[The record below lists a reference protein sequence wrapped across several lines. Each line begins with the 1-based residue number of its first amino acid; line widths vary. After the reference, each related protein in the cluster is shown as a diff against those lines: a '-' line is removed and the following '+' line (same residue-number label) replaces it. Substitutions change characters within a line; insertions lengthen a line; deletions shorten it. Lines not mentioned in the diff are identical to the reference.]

1 MVVNKRKILVTGATG
16 QQGGALA
23 RLLLKKKHEVYALIR
38 STKSESPKAQNL
50 RNQGAKLVEADLDK
64 PDSLEQATSG
74 IDSVFLM
81 GTPVEVGTEGEIR
94 RGKMMVDI
102 AKEKKIEHI
111 VYSSV
116 VNADK
121 NTGILAFE
129 SKYKV
134 EQHIKNSGIPYTI
147 IGPTFFMGNLLS
159 YPLGQQGQV
168 ALPLSPSRILGL
180 QQGQVALP
188 LSPSR
193 ILQQIAVENIAEF
206 SALALE
212 RRNSFIGKR
221 IDIASDE
228 ITGEQAA
235 KVLSNELGRKIRY
248 EQVPMEQICQASED
262 LAVMYEW
269 FERIGTGVDVAA
281 LHKQYPEVNWLTFK
295 DWVKSQNWGDLASS
309 PTNSKT

>member
-1 MVVNKRKILVTGATG
+1 MVANKRKILVTGATG

-23 RLLLKKKHEVYALIR
+23 RLLLQKKHEVYALIR

-50 RNQGAKLVEADLDK
+50 RNQGAKLVEGDLDK
-64 PDSLEQATSG
+64 PDSLEQATNG
-74 IDSVFLM
+74 IDSVFLI
-81 GTPVEVGTEGEIR
+81 GTFIEGGTEGEIR

-121 NTGILAFE
+121 TTGIPHFE

-147 IGPTFFMGNLLS
+147 IGPTFFMDNLLS
-159 YPLGQQGQV
+159 YSL
-168 ALPLSPSRILGL
+168 AGL

-248 EQVPMEQICQASED
+248 EQVPMEQIRQASED

-269 FERIGTGVDVAA
+269 FERIGTGVDIAA

-309 PTNSKT
+309 PTNSET

>member
-1 MVVNKRKILVTGATG
+1 MVAYKRKILVTGATG

-23 RLLLKKKHEVYALIR
+23 RLLLQKKHEVYALIR

-50 RNQGAKLVEADLDK
+50 RNLGAKLVEGDLDK
-64 PDSLEQATSG
+64 PDSLEQATNG

-81 GTPVEVGTEGEIR
+81 GTWVEVGTEGEIR

-121 NTGILAFE
+121 NTGIPHFE

-147 IGPTFFMGNLLS
+147 IGPTFFMDNLLS
-159 YPLGQQGQV
+159 YSL
-168 ALPLSPSRILGL
+168 AGL

-193 ILQQIAVENIAEF
+193 ILQQSAVENIAEF

-235 KVLSNELGRKIRY
+235 KVLSNELGHKIRY
-248 EQVPMEQICQASED
+248 EQVPMEQIRQASED
-262 LAVMYEW
+262 LAVMFEW

-281 LHKQYPEVNWLTFK
+281 LHKQYPEVNWLSFK
-295 DWVKSQNWGDLASS
+295 DWVKSQNWRDLASS
-309 PTNSKT
+309 PTNSET

>member
-1 MVVNKRKILVTGATG
+1 MVANKRKILVTGATG

-23 RLLLKKKHEVYALIR
+23 RLLLQKKHEVYALIR
-38 STKSESPKAQNL
+38 NTEPESPKAQNL
-50 RNQGAKLVEADLDK
+50 RNLGAKIIKGDLDN
-64 PDSLEQATSG
+64 PDSLEQATNG

-81 GTPVEVGTEGEIR
+81 GTWVEVGTEGETR

-121 NTGILAFE
+121 NTGIPHFE

-147 IGPTFFMGNLLS
+147 IGPTFFMDNLLS
-159 YPLGQQGQV
+159 YSRAGLQQGQL
-168 ALPLSPSRILGL
+168 ALPLSPSL
-180 QQGQVALP
+180 
-188 LSPSR
+188 
-193 ILQQIAVENIAEF
+193 ILQQSALENIAEF
-206 SALALE
+206 FALVLE
-212 RRNSFIGKR
+212 RRNSFLGKR

-228 ITGEQAA
+228 LTGEQVA
-235 KVLSNELGRKIRY
+235 KVLSDELRRKISY
-248 EQVPMEQICQASED
+248 VQVPLEQIRQASED
-262 LAVMYEW
+262 LALMFQW
-269 FERIGTGVDVAA
+269 FERIGTGVDVAS

-295 DWVKSQNWGDLASS
+295 DWVKSQNWEGLAASS
-309 PTNSKT
+309 TNSKT

>member
-1 MVVNKRKILVTGATG
+1 MVANKRKILVTGATG

-168 ALPLSPSRILGL
+168 ALPLSPSRIL
-180 QQGQVALP
+180 
-188 LSPSR
+188 
-193 ILQQIAVENIAEF
+193 QQIAVENIAEF

-248 EQVPMEQICQASED
+248 EQVPMEQIRQASED

-295 DWVKSQNWGDLASS
+295 DWVKSQNWGDLAASS
-309 PTNSKT
+309 TNSKT

>member
-1 MVVNKRKILVTGATG
+1 MVANKRKILVTGATG

-23 RLLLKKKHEVYALIR
+23 RLLLQKKYEVYALIR
-38 STKSESPKAQNL
+38 STKSESPKVQNL
-50 RNQGAKLVEADLDK
+50 RNQGAKLVKGDLDK
-64 PDSLEQATSG
+64 PDSLEQVMNG

-81 GTPVEVGTEGEIR
+81 GTWVEVGTEGETR

-121 NTGILAFE
+121 NTGIPHFD

-147 IGPTFFMGNLLS
+147 IGPTFFMDNLHS
-159 YPLGQQGQV
+159 YSL
-168 ALPLSPSRILGL
+168 AGL

-193 ILQQIAVENIAEF
+193 ILQQSAVENIAEF

-235 KVLSNELGRKIRY
+235 KVLSNELGHKIRY
-248 EQVPMEQICQASED
+248 EQVPMEQIRQASED
-262 LAVMYEW
+262 LAVMFEW

-295 DWVKSQNWGDLASS
+295 DWVKSQNWEDLAASS
-309 PTNSKT
+309 TNSKT

>member
-1 MVVNKRKILVTGATG
+1 MVANIRKILVTGATG

-38 STKSESPKAQNL
+38 STKLESPKAQNL

-64 PDSLEQATSG
+64 PESLEQATNG

-81 GTPVEVGTEGEIR
+81 GTWVEVGTEGEIR

-121 NTGILAFE
+121 NTGIPHFE

-147 IGPTFFMGNLLS
+147 IGPTFFMDNLLS
-159 YPLGQQGQV
+159 YSL
-168 ALPLSPSRILGL
+168 AGL

-193 ILQQIAVENIAEF
+193 ILQQSAVENIAEF

-228 ITGEQAA
+228 ITGEQTA
-235 KVLSNELGRKIRY
+235 KVLSNELGHKIRY
-248 EQVPMEQICQASED
+248 EQVPMEQIRQASED
-262 LAVMYEW
+262 LAVMFEW
-269 FERIGTGVDVAA
+269 FERIGTGVDIAA

-295 DWVKSQNWGDLASS
+295 DWVKSQNWGDLAASS
-309 PTNSKT
+309 TNSKT

>member
-1 MVVNKRKILVTGATG
+1 MVANKRKILVTGATG

-23 RLLLKKKHEVYALIR
+23 RLLLQKKHEVYALIR

-50 RNQGAKLVEADLDK
+50 RNLGAKLVEGDLDK
-64 PDSLEQATSG
+64 PDSLEQATNG

-81 GTPVEVGTEGEIR
+81 GTWVEVGTEGEIR

-121 NTGILAFE
+121 NTGIPHFE

-147 IGPTFFMGNLLS
+147 IGPTFFMDNLLS
-159 YPLGQQGQV
+159 YSL
-168 ALPLSPSRILGL
+168 AGL

-193 ILQQIAVENIAEF
+193 ILQQSAVENIAEF

-235 KVLSNELGRKIRY
+235 KVLSNELGHKIRY
-248 EQVPMEQICQASED
+248 EQVPMEQIRQASED
-262 LAVMYEW
+262 LAVMFEW

-281 LHKQYPEVNWLTFK
+281 LHKQYPEVNWLSFK

-309 PTNSKT
+309 PTNSET

>member
-1 MVVNKRKILVTGATG
+1 MVANKRKILVTGATG

-23 RLLLKKKHEVYALIR
+23 RLLLQKKHEVYALIR

-64 PDSLEQATSG
+64 PDSLEQVMNG
-74 IDSVFLM
+74 LDSVFLM
-81 GTPVEVGTEGEIR
+81 GTWVEVGTEGEIR
-94 RGKMMVDI
+94 RGKVMVDI

-147 IGPTFFMGNLLS
+147 IGPTFFMDNLLS
-159 YPLGQQGQV
+159 YSL
-168 ALPLSPSRILGL
+168 AGL

-248 EQVPMEQICQASED
+248 EQVPMEQIRQASED

-269 FERIGTGVDVAA
+269 FERIGTGVDIAA

-295 DWVKSQNWGDLASS
+295 DWVKSQNWGNLAVSS
-309 PTNSKT
+309 TNSKT

>member
-1 MVVNKRKILVTGATG
+1 MVANKRKILVTGATG

-23 RLLLKKKHEVYALIR
+23 RLLLQKKHEVYALIR

-64 PDSLEQATSG
+64 PDSLEQVMNG

-81 GTPVEVGTEGEIR
+81 GTWVEVGTEGEIR

-121 NTGILAFE
+121 NTGIPHFE

-147 IGPTFFMGNLLS
+147 IGPTFFMDNLHS
-159 YPLGQQGQV
+159 YSL
-168 ALPLSPSRILGL
+168 AGL

-193 ILQQIAVENIAEF
+193 ILQQSAVENIAEF

-235 KVLSNELGRKIRY
+235 KVLSNELGHKIRY
-248 EQVPMEQICQASED
+248 EQVPMEQIRQASED
-262 LAVMYEW
+262 LAVMFEW

-295 DWVKSQNWGDLASS
+295 DWVKSQNWGDLAASS
-309 PTNSKT
+309 TNSKT

>member
-1 MVVNKRKILVTGATG
+1 MVANKRKILVTGATG

-23 RLLLKKKHEVYALIR
+23 RLLLQKKHEVYALIR

-64 PDSLEQATSG
+64 PDSLQQATSG
-74 IDSVFLM
+74 IESVFLM

-121 NTGILAFE
+121 TTGIPHFE

-147 IGPTFFMGNLLS
+147 IGPTFFMDNLLS
-159 YPLGQQGQV
+159 YSL
-168 ALPLSPSRILGL
+168 AGL

-248 EQVPMEQICQASED
+248 EQVPMEQIRQASED

-295 DWVKSQNWGDLASS
+295 DWVKSQNWGDLAASS
-309 PTNSKT
+309 TNSKT

>member
-1 MVVNKRKILVTGATG
+1 MVANKRKILVTGATG

-23 RLLLKKKHEVYALIR
+23 RLLLQKKYEVYALIR

-64 PDSLEQATSG
+64 PESLEQATNG

-81 GTPVEVGTEGEIR
+81 GTWVEVGTEGETR

-121 NTGILAFE
+121 NTGIPHFE

-147 IGPTFFMGNLLS
+147 IGPTFFMDNLLS
-159 YPLGQQGQV
+159 YSL
-168 ALPLSPSRILGL
+168 AGL

-193 ILQQIAVENIAEF
+193 ILQQSAVENIAEF

-235 KVLSNELGRKIRY
+235 KVLSNELGHKIRY
-248 EQVPMEQICQASED
+248 EQVPMEQIRQASED
-262 LAVMYEW
+262 LAVMFEW

-295 DWVKSQNWGDLASS
+295 DWVKSQNWEDLAASS
-309 PTNSKT
+309 TNSKT

>member
-1 MVVNKRKILVTGATG
+1 MVANKRKILVTGATG

-23 RLLLKKKHEVYALIR
+23 RLLLQKKHEVYALIR

-64 PDSLEQATSG
+64 PDSLEQATNG

-81 GTPVEVGTEGEIR
+81 GTWVEVGTEGEIR

-121 NTGILAFE
+121 NTGIPHFE

-147 IGPTFFMGNLLS
+147 IGPTFFMDNLLS
-159 YPLGQQGQV
+159 YSL
-168 ALPLSPSRILGL
+168 AGL

-193 ILQQIAVENIAEF
+193 ILQQSAVENIAEF

-235 KVLSNELGRKIRY
+235 KVLSNELGHKIRY
-248 EQVPMEQICQASED
+248 EQVPMEQIRQASED
-262 LAVMYEW
+262 LAVMFEW

-295 DWVKSQNWGDLASS
+295 DWVKSQNWGDLAASS
-309 PTNSKT
+309 TNS

>member
-1 MVVNKRKILVTGATG
+1 MVANKRKILVTGATG
-16 QQGGALA
+16 QQGSALA
-23 RLLLKKKHEVYALIR
+23 RLLLQKKHEVYALIR

-64 PDSLEQATSG
+64 PDSLEQATNG

-168 ALPLSPSRILGL
+168 ALPLSPSRIL
-180 QQGQVALP
+180 
-188 LSPSR
+188 
-193 ILQQIAVENIAEF
+193 QQIAVENIAEF

-248 EQVPMEQICQASED
+248 EQVPMEQIRQASED

-309 PTNSKT
+309 PTNSET

>member
-1 MVVNKRKILVTGATG
+1 MVANKRKILVTGATG

-38 STKSESPKAQNL
+38 STKLESPKAQNL

-64 PDSLEQATSG
+64 PESLEQATNG

-81 GTPVEVGTEGEIR
+81 GTWVEVGTEGEIR

-121 NTGILAFE
+121 NTGIPHFE

-147 IGPTFFMGNLLS
+147 IGPTFFMDNLLS
-159 YPLGQQGQV
+159 YSL
-168 ALPLSPSRILGL
+168 AGL

-193 ILQQIAVENIAEF
+193 ILQQSAVENIAEF

-228 ITGEQAA
+228 ITGEQAV
-235 KVLSNELGRKIRY
+235 KVLSNELGHKIRY
-248 EQVPMEQICQASED
+248 EQVPMEQIRQASED
-262 LAVMYEW
+262 LAVMFEW

-295 DWVKSQNWGDLASS
+295 DWVKSQNWGDLAASS
-309 PTNSKT
+309 INSKT

>member
-1 MVVNKRKILVTGATG
+1 MVANKRKILVTGATG

-23 RLLLKKKHEVYALIR
+23 RLLLQKEHEVYALIR

-50 RNQGAKLVEADLDK
+50 RNQGAKLVEGDLDK
-64 PDSLEQATSG
+64 PDSLEKATNG

-81 GTPVEVGTEGEIR
+81 GTWVEVGTEGEIR

-121 NTGILAFE
+121 NTGIPHFE

-147 IGPTFFMGNLLS
+147 IGPTFFMDNLLS
-159 YPLGQQGQV
+159 YSL
-168 ALPLSPSRILGL
+168 AGL

-193 ILQQIAVENIAEF
+193 ILQQSAVENIAEF

-235 KVLSNELGRKIRY
+235 KVLSNELGHKIRY
-248 EQVPMEQICQASED
+248 EQVPMEQIRQASED
-262 LAVMYEW
+262 LAVMFEW

-295 DWVKSQNWGDLASS
+295 DWVKSQNWGDLPVSS
-309 PTNSKT
+309 TNSKT